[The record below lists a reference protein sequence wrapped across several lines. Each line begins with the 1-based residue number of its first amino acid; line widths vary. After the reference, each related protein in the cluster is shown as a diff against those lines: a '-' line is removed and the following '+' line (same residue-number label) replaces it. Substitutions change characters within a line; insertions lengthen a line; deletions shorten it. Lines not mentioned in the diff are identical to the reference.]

1 MYFFIL
7 NIPLIKVQNRHL
19 FDTVRPFKEVPMW
32 STGREVTQDS
42 GSAWVR
48 TEGMRRITEEENGV
62 GRLQGQAESNWFTLP
77 VTAFILVTFLIAA
90 TKYRT
95 RSNLKKEGF
104 VLVYRASQLDPQ
116 AGRKGWPGRKTSR
129 SRAASH
135 FLKQGSTSKT
145 FPSFLK

>member
-1 MYFFIL
+1 MHFFIL

-62 GRLQGQAESNWFTLP
+62 GRSKVKQK
-77 VTAFILVTFLIAA
+77 A
-90 TKYRT
+90 TG
-95 RSNLKKEGF
+95 SLS
-104 VLVYRASQLDPQ
+104 L
-116 AGRKGWPGRKTSR
+116 WPLS
-129 SRAASH
+129 S
-135 FLKQGSTSKT
+135 
-145 FPSFLK
+145 